1 MSGQKP
7 IRMAQTFTSDPRLAV
22 REFFADVAQPDM
34 SLVIFFCSSQYELEV
49 IAEEMRSVFTGI
61 NVVGCTTARQIGPG
75 GYSKQGL
82 SGASFSSLEFSTVSG
97 RLGDLQNFSLTQG
110 NTFVQSL
117 LQALESQVPDVGP
130 HNSFAFL
137 LIDGLS
143 VREEPV
149 AYTLQHALGRIQL
162 CGGSAS
168 DDLKFAKTHVYHDGH
183 FHEDSAVLVL
193 AATPLPFKVFIT
205 QHFIPTEQRFVV
217 TRADPPRR
225 IVHEINGLPAAEEFA
240 RLAGIA
246 VDELDPRHFAAM
258 PVVVLIDGMHF
269 VRSIQKVNG
278 DGSLTFFCAIEAGLV
293 LRVAHGIDLINN
305 LKQTFDRIH
314 VEIGQPQCVLISDCI
329 LRYLEIS
336 QDGSRDQ
343 VEALLLDNRG
353 VGFCSYGE
361 QFRGVH
367 VNQTLTGIA
376 IGVSREP

>member
-1 MSGQKP
+1 MNGHKS
-7 IRMAQTFTSDPRLAV
+7 IRMAQTDASDPRRAV
-22 REFFADVAQPDM
+22 REFFADVAQPYM
-34 SLVIFFCSSQYELEV
+34 SLVIFFCSCEYELDV
-49 IAEEMRSVFTGI
+49 IAEEMHRVFAGV

-75 GYSKQGL
+75 GYGKQGL
-82 SGASFSSLEFSTVSG
+82 SGASFSSMDFSTVSG
-97 RLGDLQNFSLTQG
+97 RLGDLQNFTLTRG
-110 NTFVQSL
+110 NIFAQSL
-117 LQALESQVPDVGP
+117 LQGLENQAPDAGP

-168 DDLKFAKTHVYHDGH
+168 DDLKFAATYVYHNGH

-193 AATPLPFKVFIT
+193 ATTPLPFKIFKT
-205 QHFIPTEQRFVV
+205 QHFVPTEQRFVV
-217 TRADPPRR
+217 TKADPVHR

-240 RLAGIA
+240 RLAGIP
-246 VDELDPRHFAAM
+246 VDELDPMHFAAA
-258 PVVVLIDGMHF
+258 PIVVLIDGMHY
-269 VRSIQKVNG
+269 VRSIQKVNS
-278 DGSLTFFCAIEAGLV
+278 DGSLTFFCAIEEGLV
-293 LRVAHGIDLINN
+293 LRVARGIDLIKN
-305 LKQTFDRIH
+305 LEQTFDRIH
-314 VEIGQPQCVLISDCI
+314 AEIGQLQCVLISDCI

-336 QDGSRDQ
+336 LDGYTEQ
-343 VEALLLDNRG
+343 VETLLRNNLG

-376 IGVSREP
+376 IGVSSK